1 VQVVYGLVGYKT
13 HCKVC
18 LVVRRE
24 GELLRRYTHLSS
36 GNYNAVTGRIYTD
49 VDLFTCDPDFGV
61 DAAQLMNLLT
71 GFSVA
76 DIQGLIEAKGAPL
89 KWRRFS
95 VSPMEYLRWVVQ
107 MVDRETANAA
117 VGKPASITVKLNAL
131 VDSTVIDALY
141 RASRAGVKIDLLV
154 RGICCLVPGVPGV
167 SENVRV
173 VSVIDRFL
181 EHTRIFR
188 FENGGVPE
196 VFVSSGD
203 WMPRNFLRRVE
214 TTFPVLDPA
223 LRKRIEEQILPISL
237 GDNVKA
243 WTLDAEGKYHRRTP
257 GEEPARRSQDMFIE
271 IARAEAV
278 GLEPYEEII
287 RHPGSFR
294 RKAKRKKKH

>member
-1 VQVVYGLVGYKT
+1 MVYGLVGYKT

-24 GELLRRYTHLSS
+24 GDLLRRYTHLSS

-71 GFSVA
+71 GFSVL
-76 DIQGLIEAKGAPL
+76 DVQGLIEAKGAPL
-89 KWRRFS
+89 RWRRFA

-107 MVDRETANAA
+107 MIDREAVNAA
-117 VGKPASITVKLNAL
+117 AGKPASITVKLNAL
-131 VDSTVIDALY
+131 VDTTVIDALY
-141 RASRAGVKIDLLV
+141 RASRAGVKIDLLI

-167 SENVRV
+167 SETVRV

-181 EHTRIFR
+181 EHSRIFR
-188 FENGGVPE
+188 FENAGAPE
-196 VFVSSGD
+196 VFISSGD

-214 TTFPVLDPA
+214 TAFPVLDPA
-223 LRKRIEEQILPISL
+223 LRKRIEEQILPIGL
-237 GDNVKA
+237 ADNVKA
-243 WTLDAEGKYHRRTP
+243 WTLDAEGKYHRRLP
-257 GEEPARRSQDMFIE
+257 SEEPARRSQDLFIE

-287 RHPGSFR
+287 RRPGSFR